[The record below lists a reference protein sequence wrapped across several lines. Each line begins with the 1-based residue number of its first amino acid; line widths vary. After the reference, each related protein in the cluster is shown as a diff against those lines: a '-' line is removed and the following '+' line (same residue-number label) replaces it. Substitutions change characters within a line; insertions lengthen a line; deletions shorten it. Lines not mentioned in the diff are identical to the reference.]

1 MKLELTQIK
10 TEEVSVK
17 SNLSVKPG
25 TFSLNPRFSR
35 RAARN
40 NVDPAM
46 HMLVLSVEIE
56 PTDSEPIPFTLK
68 VVLQGFFRVT
78 EASGDDRT
86 ERDFLR
92 LATAALLPHLQQSVS
107 LALAASHQPPVLLPA
122 PADGILF
129 PEDREVVASA
139 KPDAVLS

>member
-1 MKLELTQIK
+1 MKLELTQIRA
-10 TEEVSVK
+10 EEVSVK

-35 RAARN
+35 RAAKN

-46 HMLVLSVEIE
+46 RLLVLSMEIE
-56 PTDSEPIPFTLK
+56 PNAAKPLPFTMK
-68 VVLQGFFRVT
+68 VVLHGFFRVT
-78 EASGDDRT
+78 EADYGGA

-129 PEDREVVASA
+129 PEDREPVAANPASV
-139 KPDAVLS
+139 PS

>member
-10 TEEVSVK
+10 AEEVSVK

-35 RAARN
+35 RAAKN

-46 HMLVLSVEIE
+46 RLLVLSMEIE
-56 PTDSEPIPFTLK
+56 PNAATPLPFTMK

-78 EASGDDRT
+78 EAEDDNA

-107 LALAASHQPPVLLPA
+107 LALAASHQPPILLPA

-129 PEDREVVASA
+129 PEDRDPAAPTPS
-139 KPDAVLS
+139 AVLS